1 MLTTL
6 RLQGYRGFASYR
18 LDGLTRVNLLVG
30 RNNCGKTSI
39 LEAVDLLVA
48 QGDPFVLRNAATRRS
63 EHNAYETIDREKEWS
78 PFTTRFNVTIPS
90 VAHTF
95 LGHRCEPGARFEISA
110 GDDLRVCYEI
120 VSADLVAD
128 DGRQPVSLSGMGLAT
143 AFGLRIRTQ
152 HSANGETDGLP
163 VIGVTR
169 NGELLRLIE
178 WHRGLDFPQAPAVF
192 LGIASWTSKEL
203 RAMWDDT
210 IRRGREQKIVRA
222 MRLLD
227 SELESIHFLT
237 GSEADGG
244 ILVGRKGIS
253 DRLPIGSLGEGVR
266 RILALS
272 LALTTARGY
281 LLVDEVDTG
290 LHWTALD
297 DMWRLVLSTAK
308 TLNVQ
313 VFATTHSY
321 DCIRGLAA
329 AVQAEPELH
338 DEVSVHKVHTALE
351 HSVRLSAGDLQTAMQ
366 QDIEVR

>member
-63 EHNAYETIDREKEWS
+63 EHSAYETIDREKEWS
-78 PFTTRFNVTIPS
+78 PAKFIFTIPS

-95 LGHRCEPGARFEISA
+95 LGHRCEPGVRFEISA

-128 DGRQPVSLSGMGLAT
+128 DGRRPDPLSGMGLAT

-152 HSANGETDGLP
+152 HSENGETDGLP

-178 WHRGLDFPQAPAVF
+178 WHRGLDFPKAPAVF
-192 LGIASWTSKEL
+192 LGIDSWTSKEL

-210 IRRGREQKIVRA
+210 IRRGREQKIVHA

-244 ILVGRKGIS
+244 ILVGRRGIS

-290 LHWTALD
+290 LHWTVLD
-297 DMWRLVLSTAK
+297 HMWRLVLATAK

-329 AVQAEPELH
+329 AVQAEPDFH
-338 DEVSVHKVHTALE
+338 HEVSVHKVHTALE
-351 HSVRLSAGDLQTAMQ
+351 QSVRLSAEDLQTAIE